1 MLIDT
6 VGQEFGQGI
15 LGMAC
20 LCSMISG
27 SSVGNICQSVVTWQ
41 LRAEIIWRHLRSQKW
56 WLMWRLAETSSG
68 AVIQSLGFLRVVA
81 WANNSTLYAA
91 AQASKRDP
99 PSFTRQKLHCFYD
112 FTSKVKLH
120 HFHYILSVTR
130 PSRWKDQEIRHHV
143 LMGLE
148 QGSHRACRMGNI
160 IVAIFVKFNSPCV
173 PCFI

>member
-6 VGQEFGQGI
+6 VGQEFGQSI
-15 LGMAC
+15 IGMAC

-27 SSVGNICQSVVTWQ
+27 SSVENICQSVVTWQ
-41 LRAEIIWRHLRSQKW
+41 LRADIFAHKSGGWCGGWLRPHLGLLTK
-56 WLMWRLAETSSG
+56 
-68 AVIQSLGFLRVVA
+68 A
-81 WANNSTLYAA
+81 WASSEWLPWANRTLYAA

-99 PSFTRQKLHCFYD
+99 PSFTRQMLHCFYD

-120 HFHYILSVTR
+120 HFYYILSVTR

-143 LMGLE
+143 LMGLG

-160 IVAIFVKFNSPCV
+160 VVAIFVKFNSPCV